1 MYKSWIV
8 KILAKRG
15 AAYVQLGE
23 YQQAFNDLSNA
34 VALDDTGDVKL
45 KHDMERIAEKVQSGI

>member
-1 MYKSWIV
+1 MFKSWVV

-23 YQQAFNDLSNA
+23 YKQAFDDLSNA
-34 VALDDTGDVKL
+34 VAMDDTGDAKL
-45 KHDMERIAEKVQSGI
+45 KHDMESVAKKI